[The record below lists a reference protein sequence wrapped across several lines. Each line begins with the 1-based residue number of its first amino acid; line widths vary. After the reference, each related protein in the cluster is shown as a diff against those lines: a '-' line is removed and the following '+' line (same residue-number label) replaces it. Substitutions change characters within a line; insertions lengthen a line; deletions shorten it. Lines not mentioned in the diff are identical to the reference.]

1 MVFKKEN
8 RSRRIFAV
16 MKSVV
21 RFVLFIKFLYT
32 VYAACHILKQE
43 IRKRDSCH
51 GFDDNNRAGTD
62 HRIVATMDDKFCI
75 FPDVVYRVLH
85 LCDRRSRFDCNTK
98 NQFGSVTHS
107 AEHSAGVIRLLGN
120 DAVFGNERV
129 IVLTSRRRC
138 GSKTIAE
145 FQRFDCADGTDGFC
159 QICA

>member
-51 GFDDNNRAGTD
+51 GFDDNNRAGND

-120 DAVFGNERV
+120 DAGQ
-129 IVLTSRRRC
+129 
-138 GSKTIAE
+138 KTVRYQYKRA
-145 FQRFDCADGTDGFC
+145 A
-159 QICA
+159 